1 MTRMQKKH
9 SQQLPALSETTPNA
23 EQPTALC
30 ELSETTPSSEQI
42 DLKAYAICYN

>member
-9 SQQLPALSETTPNA
+9 SQQLYALSETTPMLNSQQLYVSLVK
-23 EQPTALC
+23 QP
-30 ELSETTPSSEQI
+30 PNSEQI